1 MFGWAKKKKHKNAT
15 PQASLELDDIFGIP
29 IDPNSEGPP
38 ILGKMTR
45 FFLAKGNLFCENN
58 VNLFVYIKENFAC

>member
-1 MFGWAKKKKHKNAT
+1 MFGWAKKKKHKNVV
-15 PQASLELDDIFGIP
+15 PQATVELDDIFGVP

-45 FFLAKGNLFCENN
+45 FFLAKGAI
-58 VNLFVYIKENFAC
+58 VK